1 MLAPWKKGC
10 GKPRQHIKKQRHY
23 FADKGPSRQSYGFS
37 SSRVQMWEL
46 DHKRR
51 LSAKE
56 LMLWNCGV
64 REDSWESLGLQ
75 DQTSQSWKKSTLNIH
90 WKDWCWSWNSTT
102 LATWFEEKSWLIGK
116 HPDAGKDWRQE
127 KGVTEDEM
135 VGWHHQLNGH
145 ECEQTLG
152 DSEGQGSL
160 ASMRLQRDR
169 TQQLNYSSS
178 SSSSETW
185 LDFA

>member
-90 WKDWCWSWNSTT
+90 WKDQCWSWSTNT
-102 LATWFEEKSWLIGK
+102 LATWCEEPIHWKRSWCWERLKAGGEGDDRGQDIGYITK
-116 HPDAGKDWRQE
+116 LMD
-127 KGVTEDEM
+127 
-135 VGWHHQLNGH
+135 L
-145 ECEQTLG
+145 
-152 DSEGQGSL
+152 SL
-160 ASMRLQRDR
+160 SKL
-169 TQQLNYSSS
+169 
-178 SSSSETW
+178 
-185 LDFA
+185 

>member
-1 MLAPWKKGC
+1 MVTAAMKLKYACSLKKSYD
-10 GKPRQHIKKQRHY
+10 KPRQHIKKQRYY
-23 FADKGPSRQSYGFS
+23 FNNNVLSNQSYGFS

-90 WKDWCWSWNSTT
+90 WKDQCWSWSTNT
-102 LATWFEEKSWLIGK
+102 LATWCEEPIHWKRSWCWERLKAGGEGDDRGQDIGYITK
-116 HPDAGKDWRQE
+116 LMD
-127 KGVTEDEM
+127 
-135 VGWHHQLNGH
+135 L
-145 ECEQTLG
+145 
-152 DSEGQGSL
+152 SL
-160 ASMRLQRDR
+160 SKL
-169 TQQLNYSSS
+169 
-178 SSSSETW
+178 
-185 LDFA
+185 